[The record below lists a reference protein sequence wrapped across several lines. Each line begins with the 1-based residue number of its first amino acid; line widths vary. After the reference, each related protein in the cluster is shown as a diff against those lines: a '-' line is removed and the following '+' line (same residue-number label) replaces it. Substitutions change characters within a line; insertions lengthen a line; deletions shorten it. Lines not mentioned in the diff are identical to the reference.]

1 MAEGARHL
9 GHIELILHE
18 LRTPVN
24 VAAGSI
30 AQLLE
35 PDMDPVTAA
44 QHPVILRAARA
55 CSQLEQLCEDLRDWA
70 QLAGGTPMV
79 TPTPLAPALKEAA
92 KSAETTRRD
101 TVHLV
106 LPGDQRQD
114 WRVLSPPGLLVR
126 ALTGIL
132 TACLRTAPDRASI
145 PVVVDDD
152 PARHEH
158 SRPRGGDWSRADGRF
173 RGRTHGWGWFR
184 AAACPRR
191 DRIGGRPHLVLGRKR
206 TRGGHRPD
214 PPDSRR
220 VARGCVQFFGAVAS
234 SWRITSAPVDAS
246 RA

>member
-70 QLAGGTPMV
+70 QLSGGMPMV

-106 LPGDQRQD
+106 LPDDQRQD

-152 PARHEH
+152 PARREIRVLVGAIGPMPTDGFEAEH
-158 SRPRGGDWSRADGRF
+158 MGGVGFVLPLARAVIES
-173 RGRTHGWGWFR
+173 
-184 AAACPRR
+184 A
-191 DRIGGRPHLVLGRKR
+191 GGRIWSSAGSGRVVGIGLTLP
-206 TRGGHRPD
+206 TRAG
-214 PPDSRR
+214 
-220 VARGCVQFFGAVAS
+220 
-234 SWRITSAPVDAS
+234 
-246 RA
+246 